1 MAERRIGL
9 EAGTR
14 CGRNELPRAMS
25 NLDHSLSPELV
36 LVAPPELAA
45 LARAALPDYAH
56 DYEVARV
63 RAAYAAAAATAT
75 VTVAN
80 GVRDRRFS
88 RGSVTFTMVVALNC
102 VAPFVLL

>member
-1 MAERRIGL
+1 
-9 EAGTR
+9 
-14 CGRNELPRAMS
+14 MS

-45 LARAALPDYAH
+45 QARAALPDYAH
-56 DYEVARV
+56 EYEVARV
-63 RAAYAAAAATAT
+63 RTAYAAAAATAA
-75 VTVAN
+75 VASVED

-102 VAPFVLL
+102 VAPFVLLILARR